1 MAEKAEVKVV
11 IVPGNGAGDV
21 TRCNW
26 YGWLQDKL
34 TKAGEYNPYR
44 LIWRTTMSA
53 WWIFFLVRGGLIL
66 LLCIMIT
73 LICMFVMDVFLWV
86 HMWAC
91 VYVCVCVCFGRCM
104 LVQ

>member
-1 MAEKAEVKVV
+1 MFVPFVAFHSNQLYQVKKQKTKMAEKTEVKVV

-44 LIWRTTMSA
+44 LLTGGPVCLHGG
-53 WWIFFLVRGGLIL
+53 FFSWLREV
-66 LLCIMIT
+66 
-73 LICMFVMDVFLWV
+73 
-86 HMWAC
+86 
-91 VYVCVCVCFGRCM
+91 
-104 LVQ
+104 